1 MLTIVIFSNGR
12 YNYLIPLLHDIV
24 QSNIKT
30 KIQVINYG
38 QQNKIKIKPFLK
50 NKNIQFIIGKSNET
64 FAERFF
70 NYIKN
75 IKTKYVWIIGDD
87 DRIETKY
94 LKPLINFLKFK
105 NNSGFSLNYSSFHKN
120 NKIKKNKEILQNI
133 KFESFDLLKNISNLG
148 TLGTLIINANSFKKI
163 SKSLNKKILLNYG
176 YPQIYIAL
184 KLITKFKDWKF
195 IKNKIL
201 FYRYGNFEINN
212 KNLEI
217 RLNMEFNGYFATA
230 KEIFGIKSKMYKK
243 IFRIIFFRNILS
255 WIILAIEVIG
265 KEKTQVIINNNRT
278 LIPNFWW
285 INLIFY
291 LIYKTPVKF
300 LVFIKKLKNFIK
312 LQYEKYLT
320 IVNYRA

>member
-12 YNYLIPLLHDIV
+12 YNYLAPLLHDIV

-38 QQNKIKIKPFLK
+38 QQNKKKIKPFLK

-70 NYIKN
+70 NYMKN
-75 IKTKYVWIIGDD
+75 TKTKYVWIIGDD

-105 NNSGFSLNYSSFHKN
+105 NYSGFSLNYSSFYKN

-148 TLGTLIINANSFKKI
+148 TLGTLIINVNSFKKI

-217 RLNMEFNGYFATA
+217 RLNMEFNGYFAAA
-230 KEIFGIKSKMYKK
+230 KEIFGIKSKMYEK
-243 IFRIIFFRNILS
+243 IFKIIFFKNILS
-255 WIILAIEVIG
+255 WIVLAIENIG
-265 KEKTQVIINNNRT
+265 KEKTQAIINKNRT

-291 LIYKTPVKF
+291 LIHKTPIKF
-300 LVFIKKLKNFIK
+300 LILIKKLKNFIK
-312 LQYEKYLT
+312 LQNERYLS
-320 IVNYRA
+320 IINYRV

>member
-1 MLTIVIFSNGR
+1 M
-12 YNYLIPLLHDIV
+12 
-24 QSNIKT
+24 
-30 KIQVINYG
+30 
-38 QQNKIKIKPFLK
+38 
-50 NKNIQFIIGKSNET
+50 
-64 FAERFF
+64 
-70 NYIKN
+70 
-75 IKTKYVWIIGDD
+75 
-87 DRIETKY
+87 
-94 LKPLINFLKFK
+94 
-105 NNSGFSLNYSSFHKN
+105 
-120 NKIKKNKEILQNI
+120 
-133 KFESFDLLKNISNLG
+133 LKNISNLG

-217 RLNMEFNGYFATA
+217 RLNMEFNGYFTTA

-255 WIILAIEVIG
+255 WIILAIEIIG

-312 LQYEKYLT
+312 L
-320 IVNYRA
+320 